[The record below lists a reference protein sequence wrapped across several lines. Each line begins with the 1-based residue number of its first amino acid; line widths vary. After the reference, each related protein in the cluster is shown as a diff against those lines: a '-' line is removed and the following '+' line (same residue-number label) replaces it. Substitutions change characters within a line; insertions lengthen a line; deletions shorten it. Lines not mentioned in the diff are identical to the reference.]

1 MRPVLYIDKRS
12 PPVRACLMLAR
23 ILKIDLE
30 YKEIDLFK
38 GEQNS
43 EEFLKVSRCRCHCQE
58 YIHLHY
64 TLSCVS
70 VSQINKSHTVPSF
83 QDDKITL
90 TDSHSILIYLCE
102 QYGGDGGKL
111 LYPSEDRLLRTK
123 VINQLFF
130 ESSILFRRD
139 SDMMS
144 EIIRKGFSQVDIL
157 THERKI
163 TECYDILD
171 RFLENSK
178 YVVHN
183 EMTIADLSVVTT
195 LSTVDLMFR
204 VTEDKWRHLFKWFA
218 RMKSLPEY
226 SECNTVG
233 LNHLKETMERFGKFK
248 FPQ

>member
-43 EEFLKVSRCRCHCQE
+43 EEFLK
-58 YIHLHY
+58 
-64 TLSCVS
+64 
-70 VSQINKSHTVPSF
+70 INKSHTVPSF